1 MKITKIKINR
11 FAGISNF
18 EASFGGNLNV
28 IYGPNE
34 IGKSTLLKAI
44 KFGLF
49 VSPNITNQQLNA
61 NFGFALVDFLPK
73 SGGDSIDVQIEFHS
87 NGVEYKL
94 RKIFGQTVATKFSE
108 LHFGGTQLNDH
119 NGVQSKLNSILGIS
133 GDTPKMNLKAWLDV
147 VFANQASLSKTFDKI
162 NSTDTVKNSLAELMS
177 QLEGISIEEF
187 KTRVSNRLAALSQR
201 WRLIDTHGLV
211 LNLPELNGGRG
222 DYDNPFVNGV
232 GLILGSYYAWK
243 NEQKA
248 LADRL
253 ILEEEYDQI
262 VGEIINQQIDFD
274 EADHFIN
281 ANQTFEQSLVQR
293 NLVRANLEN
302 ENTRLESLSEKFQ
315 NWVALETSL
324 NNFEENNLRIIQ
336 DLTDLNQ
343 EKELAI
349 QVQQSAQLTQT
360 VKQLSHF
367 QAQIKEHNQTL
378 EGLQAISELDLS
390 NASQF
395 SEDLRELQIQLGAQ
409 KLKVKLVAK
418 KALSG
423 VNQAGIS
430 EPEPFNLS
438 VGDEILIDANT
449 QFVLDTDHLKLE
461 VSAGEEDVSVLNQRF
476 ADFTIGLNQILTTYN
491 ITTIDELNQLNRTYN
506 EILGARNTAQNQYD
520 GLLSG
525 RVLQD
530 LIDQVNQVN
539 AIQVRSVDSLNK
551 LIARK
556 ELEQNQLMQTK
567 LANENTV
574 EVLRKDYVNQQGL
587 MLAIANSTTQK
598 DALATQLADFPA
610 RPKEFDTDEAFSLQ
624 YRYMNQQ
631 KDLATRE
638 LNRLLQSR
646 AAILPIYGAGA
657 TVEELTESVESL
669 RVQHEFLLSEG
680 HALLK
685 IQQKVEEIEAAI
697 GANPFGELEMKLS
710 SYLERLSNGRYSAVE
725 MNDVTPNGIQ
735 KDGVVLGNHLLS
747 QGTSDIL
754 ALATRLAMA
763 DYYLG
768 DEDGFLMLG
777 DPMTELDDE
786 RKVFAS
792 QLLSE
797 VAEQKQ
803 VFVFTCHGSH
813 KDMLGGNLVEIGS

>member
-1 MKITKIKINR
+1 MKITKVKIDR
-11 FAGISNF
+11 FAGIHNYD
-18 EASFGGNLNV
+18 ASFGENLNV
-28 IYGPNE
+28 IFGPNE
-34 IGKSTLLKAI
+34 IGKSTLMKAI

-49 VSPNITNQQLNA
+49 ISPDITRQKLNSD
-61 NFGFALVDFLPK
+61 FGFVLEDFLPK
-73 SGGDSIDVQIEFHS
+73 SGGDRIDVQIDFCV

-94 RKIFGQTVATKFSE
+94 RKTFGETNATKFSE
-108 LHFGGTQLNDH
+108 LHFGTTQLNDH
-119 NGVQSKLNSILGIS
+119 KRVQSELNAVLGIS
-133 GDTPKMNLKAWLDV
+133 GDAPKMNLKAWMDV

-162 NSTDTVKNSLAELMS
+162 NSNDTVKNSLAELMS

-187 KTRVSNRLAALSQR
+187 KTRVSNRLTALSQR
-201 WRLIDTHGLV
+201 WLLTDIHGLV
-211 LNLPELNGGRG
+211 IDRPELNGARG
-222 DYDNPFVNGV
+222 DYDNPFVREV

-253 ILEEEYDQI
+253 VLEEQYDKI
-262 VGEIINQQIDFD
+262 VGEIINQQIAFD

-281 ANQTFEQSLVQR
+281 ANQTFEQSLAQR
-293 NLVRANLEN
+293 NLVLAKLEN
-302 ENTRLESLSEKFQ
+302 ENTKFSRLSEKFQ

-343 EKELAI
+343 EKVLAI
-349 QVQQSAQLTQT
+349 QFQQSGQLRQT
-360 VKQLSHF
+360 VEQLSQF
-367 QAQIKEHNQTL
+367 QGLIQEKNNILA
-378 EGLQAISELDLS
+378 GLQAISEIDLS

-461 VSAGEEDVSVLNQRF
+461 VSAGEEEVTVLNQRF
-476 ADFTIGLNQILTTYN
+476 VDFTTGLKQILTTYDV
-491 ITTIDELNQLNRTYN
+491 TTIDELNQLNRTYN
-506 EILGARNTAQNQYD
+506 DILGARNTAQNQFD

-539 AIQVRSVDSLNK
+539 AIQVRSVDSLNQ

-556 ELEQNQLMQTK
+556 ELEQNQLVQTK

-574 EVLRKDYVNQQGL
+574 KILRDDYVNQQGL
-587 MLAIANSTTQK
+587 MLAIANSTAQK
-598 DALATQLADFPA
+598 DALATQLAHFPA
-610 RPKEFDTDEAFSLQ
+610 RPEEFETDEAFLLQ
-624 YRYMNQQ
+624 YSNMYQQ
-631 KDLATRE
+631 KDVATRE

-646 AAILPIYGAGA
+646 AAILPIYGAGV

-669 RVQHEFLLSEG
+669 RVQYDSLVAEG

-685 IQQKVEEIEAAI
+685 IQQKVDQIEAAI
-697 GANPFGELEMKLS
+697 GANPFGDLEIKLA
-710 SYLERLSNGRYSAVE
+710 SYLERLSNGRYSSVE

-768 DEDGFLMLG
+768 DEDGFLMLD

-786 RKVFAS
+786 RKVIAS
-792 QLLSE
+792 QLLKE
-797 VAEQKQ
+797 VAEEKQ
-803 VFVFTCHGSH
+803 VFVFTCHGNH
-813 KDMLGGNLVEIGS
+813 RDLLEGHIIEFV